1 MRVVAALVRAGWRTA
16 RTYRLDL
23 VLSVGGLLVSIV
35 PVYFIADALHPTM
48 AASIRGEGGEYFA
61 FLVVGMVAFSFVST
75 AVTRFPGAIGSAVRT
90 GTLEA
95 LFSTP
100 ARIHELLAGLSG
112 YGFLWTAA
120 KGALFLLAA
129 WVLGAE
135 FTWGRLPT
143 ALFLLALI
151 VAAHLPFGLMAA
163 ASQLAFRTAG
173 PMPKVVIGLSALL
186 GGVYYPTRVI
196 PGWLEGLSAAF
207 PLTYG
212 LRALRQTLLEG
223 RSLAAVAGDLAV
235 LLVFTAGLTAIGL
248 YAFRSAL
255 GYARRCG
262 TLAQY

>member
-23 VLSVGGLLVSIV
+23 VLSLGGLLVSIV
-35 PVYFIADALHPTM
+35 PVYFIADALQPTM
-48 AASIRGEGGEYFA
+48 AGSIRGEGGEYFA
-61 FLVVGMVAFSFVST
+61 FLVVGMVAFSFVTT

-100 ARIHELLAGLSG
+100 ARVHELLAGLSG
-112 YGFLWTAA
+112 YGFLFTAA
-120 KGALFLLAA
+120 RGALFLLAA
-129 WVLGAE
+129 WILGAE
-135 FTWGRLPT
+135 FSWARLPS
-143 ALFLLALI
+143 ALLLLALL
-151 VAAHLPFGLMAA
+151 VVAHLPFGLVAA
-163 ASQLAFRTAG
+163 ASQLAFRTTG
-173 PMPKVVIGLSALL
+173 PMPGVILGLSGLL

-212 LRALRQTLLEG
+212 LRALRHTLLEG
-223 RSLAAVAGDLAV
+223 RSLAGVAGDLGILA
-235 LLVFTAGLTAIGL
+235 LFTVVLTAVGL
-248 YAFRSAL
+248 YAFSAAL